1 MGGWGDGRGVGWGR
15 IKTSLARP
23 HIRDAT
29 LLYVLLHF
37 IHIHTYVMLCCC
49 RISCTSTHTSCYTAV
64 GSLDDDD
71 DDDGGDDGK
80 NDDGDDDD
88 DGIAYGTRVS
98 FLSLLDSPI

>member
-1 MGGWGDGRGVGWGR
+1 
-15 IKTSLARP
+15 
-23 HIRDAT
+23 
-29 LLYVLLHF
+29 
-37 IHIHTYVMLCCC
+37 MLCCC

-71 DDDGGDDGK
+71 DDDDGDDGK

-88 DGIAYGTRVS
+88 DGIGYGTKVS